1 MSEQANRLLK
11 AILDSQLTYVELEK
25 KTGIAKSSI
34 QRYASGTT
42 TKIPIDAVKLIA
54 DATNSS
60 AAWIMGWDEAPTPN
74 CIQFSERLK
83 ELRLSHNYSMDKLIE
98 LYNAKFN
105 GKMNKSTLS
114 RYENGLQEPMYTVV
128 VNLAKLFNVTVDYIS
143 GTKAS
148 TTDYEKYGL
157 KPIRTKKFP
166 MLGSIACGEP
176 IYADREYETFIEASE
191 DINADFC
198 LTAKGDSMINAR
210 IFDGDVVFIREQP
223 DVENGEIAAVQ
234 IEDEVTLKR
243 VYKYENRL
251 ELRPEN
257 PTHKVQNYE
266 GETLN
271 HIRILGK
278 AVVFQSIVR

>member
-1 MSEQANRLLK
+1 VT
-11 AILDSQLTYVELEK
+11 IGEK
-25 KTGIAKSSI
+25 IKTLRKEKNMTQTDVAKQIGIATQTIFKYEKNI
-34 QRYASGTT
+34 VTN
-42 TKIPIDAVKLIA
+42 IPLDNIEKLA
-54 DATNSS
+54 N
-60 AAWIMGWDEAPTPN
+60 
-74 CIQFSERLK
+74 
-83 ELRLSHNYSMDKLIE
+83 
-98 LYNAKFN
+98 
-105 GKMNKSTLS
+105 
-114 RYENGLQEPMYTVV
+114 
-128 VNLAKLFNVTVDYIS
+128 LFNVSPAYLMGWGDEP
-143 GTKAS
+143 A
-148 TTDYEKYGL
+148 TDYEKYGL
-157 KPIRTKKFP
+157 KPIKTKKFP
-166 MLGSIACGEP
+166 MLGEIACGQP
-176 IYADREYETFIEASE
+176 IYANEDYETFIEASE

-257 PTHKVQNYE
+257 PTHKVLNYE

-278 AVVFQSIVR
+278 AVVFQSKVI